1 MLDGNVQIFDDLRVV
16 RDLGDELVVKFVGV
30 EIVQAQ
36 PLHAVDLAQLAA
48 ELGEAAATVK
58 VRAIARDVLR
68 DDDELMAAGF
78 GEPARFR

>member
-16 RDLGDELVVKFVGV
+16 RNLGDELVVKFVGV

-36 PLHAVDLAQLAA
+36 PLHAVDLTQLAA